1 MLPSVLGLLFEG
13 LFELGFVVAPG
24 ELPMVEL
31 GVILRVLVALRGLVL
46 IERLLVFGRTLVAGR
61 LLVLGSGLGLSIV
74 DVSL

>member
-13 LFELGFVVAPG
+13 LLELGFVVAPG
-24 ELPMVEL
+24 ELPVVEL
-31 GVILRVLVALRGLVL
+31 VVILRILVALRGLVL
-46 IERLLVFGRTLVAGR
+46 LERLLVFGR